1 LKETENHGLD
11 LNQVAEIFGED
22 FEDLAED
29 PE

>member
-1 LKETENHGLD
+1 LKQTDNHDLD
-11 LNQVAEIFGED
+11 LNQVAKIFGED